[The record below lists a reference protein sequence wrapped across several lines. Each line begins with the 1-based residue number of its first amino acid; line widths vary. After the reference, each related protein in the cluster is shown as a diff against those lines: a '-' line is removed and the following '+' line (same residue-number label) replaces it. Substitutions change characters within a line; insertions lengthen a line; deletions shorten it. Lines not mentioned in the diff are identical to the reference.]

1 MEIPEQL
8 IAMFSG
14 RVEERDGA
22 YVVEI
27 PKGEI
32 QFGNVDE
39 ESVYQV
45 ALLLTSSKPEQRVEQ
60 DTKKEINSLEPPVEE
75 GETRTVDI
83 EGIGDQGDG
92 ICRVERG
99 YVVIVPD
106 TKKGERVKIEIAQV
120 QENLA
125 FADVVERLD
134 SCR

>member
-75 GETRTVDI
+75 G
-83 EGIGDQGDG
+83 
-92 ICRVERG
+92 
-99 YVVIVPD
+99 
-106 TKKGERVKIEIAQV
+106 
-120 QENLA
+120 
-125 FADVVERLD
+125 RLGP
-134 SCR
+134 SI